1 MNDFQDIAH
10 GKYAPAFFAL
20 LAIRVTD
27 TIEADGGLLMRRL
40 GFALPPRS
48 VSALLLL
55 ADGPLSVTEIA
66 QQVGVTHAAVI
77 KNVKKLVDLG
87 LAERGEDE
95 HDARRKPLHLTAAGV
110 KQAAAAAHFM
120 FEAGNVYQGLF
131 DEIGIDLF
139 DAMSRLEHA
148 LQHKSFAARF
158 NFPDARAS

>member
-27 TIEADGGLLMRRL
+27 IIEADGGLLMRRL
-40 GFALPPRS
+40 GFSLPPRS

-55 ADGPLSVTEIA
+55 ADGPLSVTEVA
-66 QQVGVTHAAVI
+66 QQVGMTHAAVI
-77 KNVKKLVDLG
+77 KNVKKLLDLG
-87 LAERGEDE
+87 LAERGEDA

-110 KQAAAAAHFM
+110 EQAEAATRFMREAA
-120 FEAGNVYQGLF
+120 NVYQGLF

-139 DAMSRLEHA
+139 DGMSRLENA
-148 LQHKSFAARF
+148 LRRESFAARF
-158 NFPDARAS
+158 NLPDAAVR

>member
-1 MNDFQDIAH
+1 MNDFQDIVH
-10 GKYAPAFFAL
+10 GKFSPAFFAL

-27 TIEADGGLLMRRL
+27 LIEADGGLLMRRL

-66 QQVGVTHAAVI
+66 QQVGMTHAAVI
-77 KNVKKLVDLG
+77 KNVKKLLDLG

-110 KQAAAAAHFM
+110 EQAEAAKRFM
-120 FEAGNVYQGLF
+120 QEAGNVYQGLF
-131 DEIGIDLF
+131 DEIGVDMF
-139 DAMSRLEHA
+139 DAMVRLEQA
-148 LQHKSFAARF
+148 LKRQSFAARF
-158 NFPDARAS
+158 NFPDTAKR